1 MIESSLTRISFPVSQ
16 RLRMNTRTISKGSRI
31 SRVLMTALTV
41 VLIFLFFD
49 IMSLV
54 ADIQGTARV
63 VNYAGLVRGTTQRI
77 VKMEDAGLAQDKLIE
92 AVDSYI
98 DGLRYGSDDLDLVRL
113 DDDAYQAKMTE
124 LSEYFYDLRDEI
136 AQVRETGYQNTD
148 IIAKSEDFFQ
158 VCDQATK
165 LAEDYSQQKAT
176 ALDRLES
183 IVVAD
188 IVGLLVLFAI
198 EIVRALRTA
207 ALNRQL
213 QRKVYLDE
221 ATGLLNKNKCEEI
234 LSQPGPIGPESPLAV
249 FVFDLNNLRT
259 INNNLGHEKGDEYI
273 RSFALQLAKVQ
284 SPLCFTGRYGGDEF
298 LAVLRGA
305 DAAQAAALLDRI
317 RRNADEYSQA
327 HPDMPISYAAGYAL
341 SSEFESPTM
350 RELFR
355 QADKNMYIDKN
366 NARLAEAVARQRQNE
381 RILKRVSRLGFHF
394 SNCIYCDA
402 KLDQYRILRTSS
414 NMFLADSGNYSG
426 AVEHIACSLTCEE
439 QRPEVRRALQLET
452 LRERLTPQ
460 SKPIELILQSPAWRG
475 RVTVLH
481 LDDSEEGALHHF
493 VVALEPFSDGSAS
506 EKQQLSR
513 YYDQLRQSIL
523 ENGGGY
529 ADALLDSAQAAYSVD
544 LTNDRLEQ
552 VFFAPDGG
560 FADPD
565 MQLPCSYTAFCREH
579 VGSVTESTLESYRLA
594 DSSEKLLARFKGG
607 ANEVTI
613 EFCETRSDGKPQW
626 SQKVVLMSQDS
637 QYRIDTQDELP
648 VVRGIVL
655 IKNTS
660 AFHEREQAEKH
671 RLEQAL
677 QTADSES
684 KAKTEFMNR
693 MSHDFRTPINGI
705 LGMLDIIGASEQDP
719 AKTRQCLDKIQISAN
734 HLLDLV
740 NDVLDMS
747 KLGSGQAVLEQDEF
761 DLLELADDV
770 ESLVAAQILESGI
783 SHERFCKNVKHSQL
797 IGSDLRLR
805 QIMLNLF
812 SNAIKY
818 NKPGGRVDTYIT
830 ELSCNGYTAL
840 FEFKIADTGVGM
852 SEEFVSEHLFKPFT
866 QEQNSARTRYQ
877 GTGLGMSIVKTLID
891 AMGGT
896 ISVQSTPDVG
906 TEITFTLPFK
916 INGNVAAKPECA
928 QAAPQAEGSLS
939 GKRVLLVEDNDLNM
953 EIAEFYLDHAGAAVV
968 KAWNG
973 KEAVRMFTSSKPGTI
988 SLILMD
994 LMMPVMDGYEATRAI
1009 RALDHPDAS
1018 TVPIIAMTANAFDED
1033 RQKALSVGMDAHL
1046 AKPVDVE
1053 RLFGTLRKVIR

>member
-1 MIESSLTRISFPVSQ
+1 
-16 RLRMNTRTISKGSRI
+16 MNTRTTSKGSRI
-31 SRVLMTALTV
+31 SRVLMTALTIL
-41 VLIFLFFD
+41 LIFLFLD

-77 VKMEDAGLAQDKLIE
+77 VKMEDAGLAQDKMIE
-92 AVDSYI
+92 SVNSYI

-113 DDDAYQAKMTE
+113 DDEAYQAKMTE
-124 LSEYFYDLRDEI
+124 LADRFAGLRTEI
-136 AQVRETGYQNTD
+136 ELVRETGYQDTD
-148 IIAKSEDFFQ
+148 IIAKSEDFFELCNQ
-158 VCDQATK
+158 TTG
-165 LAEDYSQQKAT
+165 LAEEYSQEKAT

-183 IVVAD
+183 IVIAD
-188 IVGLLVLFAI
+188 IVGLLALFAI
-198 EIVRALRTA
+198 ELVRALHTA

-298 LAVLRGA
+298 LAVLRNA
-305 DAAQAAALLDRI
+305 DAEQATALLDQV

-366 NARLAEAVARQRQNE
+366 NAKIAEAAARQRQNE
-381 RILKRVSRLGFHF
+381 RILKRVSSLGFHF

-402 KLDQYRILRTSS
+402 ELDQYRILRASS
-414 NMFLADSGNYSG
+414 NTFLADSGNYSG
-426 AVEHIACSLTCEE
+426 AVERIACSLTCEE

-460 SKPIELILQSPAWRG
+460 SEPIELILQSPAWRG
-475 RVTVLH
+475 RITVLH
-481 LDDSEEGALHHF
+481 LDDSKEGALHHF

-529 ADALLDSAQAAYSVD
+529 VDALLDSAQAAYSVD

-552 VFFAPDGG
+552 VFFAADGG

-637 QYRIDTQDELP
+637 QYRSDIQDELP

-783 SHERFCKNVKHSQL
+783 SHERFSKNVKHSQL

-818 NKPGGRVDTYIT
+818 NKPGGKVDTYIT

-840 FEFKIADTGVGM
+840 FEFKIADTGIGM

-866 QEQNSARTRYQ
+866 QEQNGARTRYQ

-928 QAAPQAEGSLS
+928 QAAPQAESSLS

-1033 RQKALSVGMDAHL
+1033 RKKSKAAGMNAHL
-1046 AKPVDVE
+1046 AKPLDMQALLSAAG
-1053 RLFGTLRKVIR
+1053 RFCR

>member
-1 MIESSLTRISFPVSQ
+1 
-16 RLRMNTRTISKGSRI
+16 MNTRTISKGSRI
-31 SRVLMTALTV
+31 SRVLMTALTI
-41 VLIFLFFD
+41 VLIFLFLD

-113 DDDAYQAKMTE
+113 DDEAYQAKMTE
-124 LSEYFYDLRDEI
+124 LAEYFYDLRDEI

-158 VCDQATK
+158 ICDQATK

-183 IVVAD
+183 IVIAD
-188 IVGLLVLFAI
+188 IVGLLALFAI
-198 EIVRALRTA
+198 GLVRALRTA
-207 ALNRQL
+207 ALSRQL

-259 INNNLGHEKGDEYI
+259 INNNLGHEKGRRIHPLFRAAAGE
-273 RSFALQLAKVQ
+273 SAKP
-284 SPLCFTGRYGGDEF
+284 PLCFTGRYGGDEF

-552 VFFAPDGG
+552 VFFAPDRG
-560 FADPD
+560 ASPIRT
-565 MQLPCSYTAFCREH
+565 CSY
-579 VGSVTESTLESYRLA
+579 LA
-594 DSSEKLLARFKGG
+594 PIRPFAANMSDPSPRAR
-607 ANEVTI
+607 
-613 EFCETRSDGKPQW
+613 
-626 SQKVVLMSQDS
+626 
-637 QYRIDTQDELP
+637 
-648 VVRGIVL
+648 
-655 IKNTS
+655 
-660 AFHEREQAEKH
+660 
-671 RLEQAL
+671 
-677 QTADSES
+677 
-684 KAKTEFMNR
+684 
-693 MSHDFRTPINGI
+693 
-705 LGMLDIIGASEQDP
+705 
-719 AKTRQCLDKIQISAN
+719 
-734 HLLDLV
+734 
-740 NDVLDMS
+740 
-747 KLGSGQAVLEQDEF
+747 
-761 DLLELADDV
+761 
-770 ESLVAAQILESGI
+770 
-783 SHERFCKNVKHSQL
+783 
-797 IGSDLRLR
+797 
-805 QIMLNLF
+805 
-812 SNAIKY
+812 
-818 NKPGGRVDTYIT
+818 
-830 ELSCNGYTAL
+830 
-840 FEFKIADTGVGM
+840 
-852 SEEFVSEHLFKPFT
+852 
-866 QEQNSARTRYQ
+866 
-877 GTGLGMSIVKTLID
+877 
-891 AMGGT
+891 
-896 ISVQSTPDVG
+896 
-906 TEITFTLPFK
+906 
-916 INGNVAAKPECA
+916 
-928 QAAPQAEGSLS
+928 
-939 GKRVLLVEDNDLNM
+939 
-953 EIAEFYLDHAGAAVV
+953 
-968 KAWNG
+968 
-973 KEAVRMFTSSKPGTI
+973 
-988 SLILMD
+988 
-994 LMMPVMDGYEATRAI
+994 
-1009 RALDHPDAS
+1009 
-1018 TVPIIAMTANAFDED
+1018 
-1033 RQKALSVGMDAHL
+1033 
-1046 AKPVDVE
+1046 
-1053 RLFGTLRKVIR
+1053 

>member
-1 MIESSLTRISFPVSQ
+1 M
-16 RLRMNTRTISKGSRI
+16 
-31 SRVLMTALTV
+31 
-41 VLIFLFFD
+41 
-49 IMSLV
+49 
-54 ADIQGTARV
+54 
-63 VNYAGLVRGTTQRI
+63 
-77 VKMEDAGLAQDKLIE
+77 
-92 AVDSYI
+92 
-98 DGLRYGSDDLDLVRL
+98 
-113 DDDAYQAKMTE
+113 
-124 LSEYFYDLRDEI
+124 
-136 AQVRETGYQNTD
+136 
-148 IIAKSEDFFQ
+148 
-158 VCDQATK
+158 
-165 LAEDYSQQKAT
+165 
-176 ALDRLES
+176 
-183 IVVAD
+183 
-188 IVGLLVLFAI
+188 
-198 EIVRALRTA
+198 
-207 ALNRQL
+207 
-213 QRKVYLDE
+213 
-221 ATGLLNKNKCEEI
+221 
-234 LSQPGPIGPESPLAV
+234 
-249 FVFDLNNLRT
+249 
-259 INNNLGHEKGDEYI
+259 
-273 RSFALQLAKVQ
+273 
-284 SPLCFTGRYGGDEF
+284 
-298 LAVLRGA
+298 
-305 DAAQAAALLDRI
+305 
-317 RRNADEYSQA
+317 
-327 HPDMPISYAAGYAL
+327 
-341 SSEFESPTM
+341 
-350 RELFR
+350 
-355 QADKNMYIDKN
+355 
-366 NARLAEAVARQRQNE
+366 
-381 RILKRVSRLGFHF
+381 
-394 SNCIYCDA
+394 
-402 KLDQYRILRTSS
+402 
-414 NMFLADSGNYSG
+414 
-426 AVEHIACSLTCEE
+426 
-439 QRPEVRRALQLET
+439 
-452 LRERLTPQ
+452 
-460 SKPIELILQSPAWRG
+460 
-475 RVTVLH
+475 
-481 LDDSEEGALHHF
+481 
-493 VVALEPFSDGSAS
+493 
-506 EKQQLSR
+506 
-513 YYDQLRQSIL
+513 
-523 ENGGGY
+523 
-529 ADALLDSAQAAYSVD
+529 
-544 LTNDRLEQ
+544 
-552 VFFAPDGG
+552 
-560 FADPD
+560 
-565 MQLPCSYTAFCREH
+565 
-579 VGSVTESTLESYRLA
+579 
-594 DSSEKLLARFKGG
+594 
-607 ANEVTI
+607 TI

-637 QYRIDTQDELP
+637 QYRSDIQDELP

-818 NKPGGRVDTYIT
+818 NKPGGKVDTYIT
-830 ELSCNGYTAL
+830 ELSCDGCTAL
-840 FEFKIADTGVGM
+840 FEFKIADTGIGM

-866 QEQNSARTRYQ
+866 QEQNGARTRYQ

-916 INGNVAAKPECA
+916 INGNVATKPECA
-928 QAAPQAEGSLS
+928 QAAPQTEGSLS

-973 KEAVRMFTSSKPGTI
+973 KEAVRMFASSKPGTI

-1033 RQKALSVGMDAHL
+1033 RKKSKAAGMNAHL
-1046 AKPVDVE
+1046 AKPLDMQALLSAAG
-1053 RLFGTLRKVIR
+1053 RFCR

>member
-1 MIESSLTRISFPVSQ
+1 MD
-16 RLRMNTRTISKGSRI
+16 TRTTSKGSRI

-158 VCDQATK
+158 ICDQATK

-176 ALDRLES
+176 ALDRLEN

-188 IVGLLVLFAI
+188 IVGLLALFAI

-221 ATGLLNKNKCEEI
+221 ATGLPNKNKCEEV
-234 LSQPGPIGPESPLAV
+234 LSQPEPIGPESPLAV

-273 RSFALQLAKVQ
+273 RAFAQQLAKTQ

-298 LAVLRGA
+298 LAVLRNA
-305 DAAQAAALLDRI
+305 DAEQAAALLDQLK
-317 RRNADEYSQA
+317 RNADEYSQA
-327 HPDMPISYAAGYAL
+327 HPDMPVSYAAGYAL

-366 NARLAEAVARQRQNE
+366 NAKIAEAAARQRQNE
-381 RILKRVSRLGFHF
+381 RILKQVSSLGFHF

-402 KLDQYRILRTSS
+402 KLDQYRILRASS
-414 NMFLADSGNYSG
+414 SMFLADSGNYSG
-426 AVEHIACSLTCEE
+426 AVEQFASTLADSE
-439 QRPEVRRALQLET
+439 QRPAVRRALQLEA
-452 LRERLTPQ
+452 LRKRLTPQ
-460 SKPIELILQSPAWRG
+460 SGPLELILQSPAWRG

-481 LDDSEEGALHHF
+481 LDDNEEGALHHF

-523 ENGGGY
+523 ENSGGY
-529 ADALLDSAQAAYSVD
+529 VDALLESAQEAYSVN

-560 FADPD
+560 FAEPD
-565 MQLPCSYTAFCREH
+565 MQLPCSYTAFCRKH
-579 VGSVTESTLESYRLA
+579 SGSITEGTLESYRLA

-613 EFCETRSDGKPQW
+613 EFCETGSDDNLQW
-626 SQKVVLMSQDS
+626 LQKVVLMSQDS

-660 AFHEREQAEKH
+660 AFHEQEQAEKR

-705 LGMLDIIGASEQDP
+705 LGMLNIIGASDGDA

-740 NDVLDMS
+740 NDVLDMN
-747 KLGSGQAVLEQDEF
+747 KLSSGQAVLEQDEF

-770 ESLVAAQILESGI
+770 ESLVAAQMLESDI
-783 SHERFCKNVKHSQL
+783 SHERYRKDVQHTQL

-830 ELSCNGYTAL
+830 ELSCNSDTAL
-840 FEFKIADTGVGM
+840 FEFKIADTGIGM

-866 QEQNSARTRYQ
+866 QEQNGARTRYQ

-896 ISVQSTPDVG
+896 ISVQSTPDAG

-916 INGNVAAKPECA
+916 INDNVAAHPERA
-928 QAAPQAEGSLS
+928 QAALQAKGSLS

-973 KEAVRMFTSSKPGTI
+973 KEAVQTFASSKPGVI
-988 SLILMD
+988 SLVLMD

-1009 RALDHPDAS
+1009 RALDRPDAS
-1018 TVPIIAMTANAFDED
+1018 SVPIIAMTANAFDED
-1033 RQKALSVGMDAHL
+1033 RKRSKAAGMNAHL
-1046 AKPVDVE
+1046 AKPLDMQALLSAAGRFCE
-1053 RLFGTLRKVIR
+1053 

>member
-1 MIESSLTRISFPVSQ
+1 M
-16 RLRMNTRTISKGSRI
+16 
-31 SRVLMTALTV
+31 
-41 VLIFLFFD
+41 
-49 IMSLV
+49 
-54 ADIQGTARV
+54 
-63 VNYAGLVRGTTQRI
+63 
-77 VKMEDAGLAQDKLIE
+77 
-92 AVDSYI
+92 
-98 DGLRYGSDDLDLVRL
+98 
-113 DDDAYQAKMTE
+113 
-124 LSEYFYDLRDEI
+124 
-136 AQVRETGYQNTD
+136 
-148 IIAKSEDFFQ
+148 
-158 VCDQATK
+158 
-165 LAEDYSQQKAT
+165 
-176 ALDRLES
+176 
-183 IVVAD
+183 
-188 IVGLLVLFAI
+188 
-198 EIVRALRTA
+198 
-207 ALNRQL
+207 
-213 QRKVYLDE
+213 
-221 ATGLLNKNKCEEI
+221 
-234 LSQPGPIGPESPLAV
+234 
-249 FVFDLNNLRT
+249 
-259 INNNLGHEKGDEYI
+259 
-273 RSFALQLAKVQ
+273 
-284 SPLCFTGRYGGDEF
+284 
-298 LAVLRGA
+298 
-305 DAAQAAALLDRI
+305 
-317 RRNADEYSQA
+317 
-327 HPDMPISYAAGYAL
+327 
-341 SSEFESPTM
+341 
-350 RELFR
+350 
-355 QADKNMYIDKN
+355 
-366 NARLAEAVARQRQNE
+366 
-381 RILKRVSRLGFHF
+381 
-394 SNCIYCDA
+394 
-402 KLDQYRILRTSS
+402 
-414 NMFLADSGNYSG
+414 
-426 AVEHIACSLTCEE
+426 
-439 QRPEVRRALQLET
+439 RRALQLET

-523 ENGGGY
+523 ENSGGY
-529 ADALLDSAQAAYSVD
+529 VDALLDSAQAAYSVD

-607 ANEVTI
+607 VNEVTI

-684 KAKTEFMNR
+684 KRENR
-693 MSHDFRTPINGI
+693 VHEPHEPRLPHAHQRHIRHARHHRSKRR
-705 LGMLDIIGASEQDP
+705 QDP

-770 ESLVAAQILESGI
+770 ESLVPAQILESGI

-939 GKRVLLVEDNDLNM
+939 GKRVLLVEDNDPEHGDRRVLPGPRRRRRGQSM
-953 EIAEFYLDHAGAAVV
+953 ERQGSSPDVHKLEAGHDLADLDGLDDARHGRLRGHPRHTRTRPPRRVHRAHHRHDGQRLRRGSQEIEGRRDERA
-968 KAWNG
+968 
-973 KEAVRMFTSSKPGTI
+973 PG
-988 SLILMD
+988 
-994 LMMPVMDGYEATRAI
+994 E
-1009 RALDHPDAS
+1009 
-1018 TVPIIAMTANAFDED
+1018 TA
-1033 RQKALSVGMDAHL
+1033 
-1046 AKPVDVE
+1046 
-1053 RLFGTLRKVIR
+1053 

>member
-1 MIESSLTRISFPVSQ
+1 
-16 RLRMNTRTISKGSRI
+16 MNTRTTSKGSRI

-77 VKMEDAGLAQDKLIE
+77 VKMEDAGLAQDKMIE
-92 AVDSYI
+92 SVDSYI

-113 DDDAYQAKMTE
+113 DDDAYQEKMTE
-124 LSEYFYDLRDEI
+124 LADRFADLRTEI
-136 AQVRETGYQNTD
+136 ELVRETGYQNTD
-148 IIAKSEDFFQ
+148 IIAKSEDFFEL
-158 VCDQATK
+158 CDQTTG
-165 LAEDYSQQKAT
+165 LAEEYSQEKAT

-183 IVVAD
+183 IVIAD
-188 IVGLLVLFAI
+188 IVALLALFAI
-198 EIVRALRTA
+198 ELVRALHTA

-221 ATGLLNKNKCEEI
+221 ATGLPNKNKCEEI
-234 LSQPGPIGPESPLAV
+234 LSQAKPIGPESPLAV

-273 RSFALQLAKVQ
+273 RSFALQLAKAQ

-298 LAVLRGA
+298 LAVLRDA

-317 RRNADEYSQA
+317 RHNADEYSQA

-366 NARLAEAVARQRQNE
+366 NARLAEAAARQRQNE
-381 RILKRVSRLGFHF
+381 RILKRVSGLGFHF

-402 KLDQYRILRTSS
+402 MLDQYRILRSSS

-452 LRERLTPQ
+452 LRERLTSQ
-460 SKPIELILQSPAWRG
+460 SEPIELILQSPAWRG

-481 LDDSEEGALHHF
+481 LDDDEEGALHHF

-523 ENGGGY
+523 ENSGGY
-529 ADALLDSAQAAYSVD
+529 VDALLESAQAAYSVD

-552 VFFAPDGG
+552 VFFASDGG
-560 FADPD
+560 LAEPD
-565 MQLPCSYTAFCREH
+565 MQLPCSYTAFCRKH
-579 VGSVTESTLESYRLA
+579 SGSVTEGTLESYRLA
-594 DSSEKLLARFKGG
+594 NSSEKLLARFKGG

-613 EFCETRSDGKPQW
+613 EFCETRSHGKPQW

-655 IKNTS
+655 IKDTS

-705 LGMLDIIGASEQDP
+705 LGMLNIIEASEQDP

-740 NDVLDMS
+740 NDVLDMN
-747 KLGSGQAVLEQDEF
+747 KLSSGQAVLEQDEF

-783 SHERFCKNVKHSQL
+783 SHERFRKDVKHAQL

-830 ELSCNGYTAL
+830 ELSCNGHTAL
-840 FEFKIADTGVGM
+840 FEFKIADTGIGM
-852 SEEFVSEHLFKPFT
+852 SKEFVSEHLFKPFT
-866 QEQNSARTRYQ
+866 QEQNGARTRYQ

-891 AMGGT
+891 AMDGT

-916 INGNVAAKPECA
+916 INDNATARPERA

-973 KEAVRMFTSSKPGTI
+973 KEAVRMFASSKPGTI

-994 LMMPVMDGYEATRAI
+994 LMMPVMDGCEATRAI

-1033 RQKALSVGMDAHL
+1033 RKKSKAAGMDAHL
-1046 AKPVDVE
+1046 AKPLDMQALLSAAG
-1053 RLFGTLRKVIR
+1053 RFCR

>member
-1 MIESSLTRISFPVSQ
+1 MFRAPQ
-16 RLRMNTRTISKGSRI
+16 RFGMNKRTSSKGSRI
-31 SRVLMTALTV
+31 SRVLMTVLTV
-41 VLIFLFFD
+41 VLIFLFLD

-77 VKMEDAGLAQDKLIE
+77 VKMEDAGLAQDKMIE
-92 AVDSYI
+92 SVESYI

-113 DDDAYQAKMTE
+113 DDEAYQAKMTE
-124 LSEYFYDLRDEI
+124 LSDRFADLRGEI
-136 AQVRETGYQNTD
+136 ERVRETGYQDTD
-148 IIAKSEDFFQ
+148 IIAKSEDFFEL
-158 VCDQATK
+158 CDQTTG
-165 LAEDYSQQKAT
+165 LAEEYSQQKAT
-176 ALDRLES
+176 ALDHLEN
-183 IVVAD
+183 IVIAD
-188 IVGLLVLFAI
+188 IVCLLALFAVELI
-198 EIVRALRTA
+198 RALRTA

-213 QRKVYLDE
+213 QRRVYLDE
-221 ATGLLNKNKCEEI
+221 ATGLPNKNKCEEI
-234 LSQPGPIGPESPLAV
+234 LSQAGPISPESPLAV

-273 RSFALQLAKVQ
+273 RAFAQQLAKAQ
-284 SPLCFTGRYGGDEF
+284 GPLCFTGRYGGDEF
-298 LAVLRGA
+298 LAVLRDA
-305 DAAQAAALLDRI
+305 DFDKAAALLDQI
-317 RRNADEYSQA
+317 RRNADEHSQA

-366 NARLAEAVARQRQNE
+366 NARIAEAAARQRQNE
-381 RILKRVSRLGFHF
+381 RILKQVSSLGFHF

-402 KLDQYRILRTSS
+402 KLDQYRVLRASS
-414 NMFLADSGNYSG
+414 NLLLADSGNYSG
-426 AVEHIACSLTCEE
+426 AVERIASTLAGNE
-439 QRPEVRRALQLET
+439 QRAEVRRALQLET
-452 LRERLTPQ
+452 LRKRLAPQ
-460 SKPIELILQSPAWRG
+460 SEPIELVLQSPAWRG
-475 RVTVLH
+475 RITVLY
-481 LDDSEEGALHHF
+481 LDSTEKGALHHF
-493 VVALEPFSDGSAS
+493 VIALEPFSDGTAS

-513 YYDQLRQSIL
+513 YYDQLKQSIL
-523 ENGGGY
+523 ENSGGY
-529 ADALLDSAQAAYSVD
+529 VDALLDSAQAAYSVD

-552 VFFAPDGG
+552 VFLAPNWG
-560 FADPD
+560 FAEPD
-565 MQLPCSYTAFCREH
+565 MQPPCSYTAFCRKH
-579 VGSVTESTLESYRLA
+579 AGSITEATLESYRLA

-613 EFCETRSDGKPQW
+613 EFCETRSDGKLQW
-626 SQKVVLMSQDS
+626 LQKVVLMSRDS
-637 QYRIDTQDELP
+637 QYRSDTQDELP
-648 VVRGIVL
+648 IMRGIVL

-660 AFHEREQAEKH
+660 AFHEQEQAEKR

-677 QTADSES
+677 RTADSES

-705 LGMLDIIGASEQDP
+705 LGMLSIISASNQDP
-719 AKTRQCLDKIQISAN
+719 AKTRQCLDKIKLSAK

-740 NDVLDMS
+740 NDVLDMN
-747 KLGSGQAVLEQDEF
+747 KLSSGQAVLEQDEF

-770 ESLVAAQILESGI
+770 EALVSAQMLESGI
-783 SHERFCKNVKHSQL
+783 SHERYRENVQHAQL

-805 QIMLNLF
+805 QIMLNLL

-830 ELSCNGYTAL
+830 ELSRNGDTAL
-840 FEFKIADTGVGM
+840 FEFKIVDTGIGM
-852 SEEFVSEHLFKPFT
+852 SQEFVSEHLFKPFT
-866 QEQNSARTRYQ
+866 QEQNGARTRYR
-877 GTGLGMSIVKTLID
+877 GTGLGMSIVKTLVD

-906 TEITFTLPFK
+906 TEITFTLSFK
-916 INGNVAAKPECA
+916 VNDSAAPRPENA
-928 QAAPQAEGSLS
+928 APAPQAAISLS

-953 EIAEFYLDHAGAAVV
+953 EIAEFYLDTAGAAVI

-973 KEAVRMFTSSKPGTI
+973 KEAVKMFADSKPGTI

-1009 RALDHPDAS
+1009 RELDRPDAS

-1033 RQKALSVGMDAHL
+1033 RKKSKAAGMNAHL
-1046 AKPVDVE
+1046 AKPLDMQALLSAAGRFCE
-1053 RLFGTLRKVIR
+1053 

>member
-1 MIESSLTRISFPVSQ
+1 
-16 RLRMNTRTISKGSRI
+16 MNKRTTSKSSRI
-31 SRVLMTALTV
+31 ARALMTALTV
-41 VLIFLFFD
+41 VLIFLFLD

-77 VKMEDAGLAQDKLIE
+77 VKMEDAGITQDKMIE
-92 AVDSYI
+92 SVDSYI
-98 DGLRYGSDDLDLVRL
+98 NGLRYGSDGLNLVRL
-113 DDDAYQAKMTE
+113 DDEAYQAKMAE
-124 LSEYFYDLRDEI
+124 LADRFADLRTEI
-136 AQVRETGYQNTD
+136 ARVRETGYQNTD
-148 IIAKSEDFFQ
+148 IIAKSEAFFEL
-158 VCDQATK
+158 CDQTTG
-165 LAEDYSQQKAT
+165 LAEEYSQQKAT

-183 IVVAD
+183 IVIAD
-188 IVGLLVLFAI
+188 IVGLLTLFAI
-198 EIVRALRTA
+198 ELARALRTA

-221 ATGLLNKNKCEEI
+221 ATGLPNKNKCEEV
-234 LSQPGPIGPESPLAV
+234 LSQVEPIGPESPLAV

-259 INNNLGHEKGDEYI
+259 INNNLEHEKGDEYI
-273 RSFALQLAKVQ
+273 RSFAQQLAKEQ

-298 LAVLRGA
+298 LAVLRNA
-305 DAAQAAALLDRI
+305 DAEQAAALLDQLK
-317 RRNADEYSQA
+317 RNADEYSQA

-366 NARLAEAVARQRQNE
+366 NAKIAEAAARQRQNE
-381 RILKRVSRLGFHF
+381 RILKQVSGLGFHF

-402 KLDQYRILRTSS
+402 KLDQYRILRASS

-426 AVEHIACSLTCEE
+426 AVEQFACSLADDK
-439 QRPEVRRALQLET
+439 QRPALRRALQLET
-452 LRERLTPQ
+452 LRKRLGPQ
-460 SKPIELILQSPAWRG
+460 NEPIELVLQGPSWRG
-475 RVTVLH
+475 RITVLY
-481 LDDSEEGALHHF
+481 LDGIEEGALHHF

-523 ENGGGY
+523 ENSGGY
-529 ADALLDSAQAAYSVD
+529 VDALLDSAQAAYSVD

-552 VFFAPDGG
+552 VFFTPDGG
-560 FADPD
+560 FAEPD
-565 MQLPCSYTAFCREH
+565 MQLPCSYTAFCRKYA
-579 VGSVTESTLESYRLA
+579 GSITEATLESYRLA
-594 DSSEKLLARFKGG
+594 DCSEKLLARFKGG
-607 ANEVTI
+607 ANEVTV
-613 EFCETRSDGKPQW
+613 EFSKAKPGSKLQW
-626 SQKVVLMSQDS
+626 LQKVVLMSQDS
-637 QYRIDTQDELP
+637 QYRADTQDEMP
-648 VVRGIVL
+648 IVRGIVL
-655 IKNTS
+655 LKDTS

-671 RLEQAL
+671 RLERAL
-677 QTADSES
+677 QAADSES

-705 LGMLDIIGASEQDP
+705 LGMLSIIDANSQDP
-719 AKTRQCLDKIQISAN
+719 TKTRQCLDKIQLSAN

-740 NDVLDMS
+740 NDVLDMN
-747 KLGSGQAVLEQDEF
+747 KLNSGQAVLEQDEF
-761 DLLELADDV
+761 DLMELANDV
-770 ESLVAAQILESGI
+770 ESLVTAQMIESSI
-783 SHERFCKNVKHSQL
+783 SHERYRKDVQHTRL

-830 ELSCNGYTAL
+830 ELSCNGDTAL
-840 FEFKIADTGVGM
+840 FEFKIVDTGIGM
-852 SEEFVSEHLFKPFT
+852 SKEFVSEHLFTPFT
-866 QEQNSARTRYQ
+866 QEQNGARTRYQ

-896 ISVQSTPDVG
+896 ISVQSTPNVG

-916 INGNVAAKPECA
+916 INFSAPARSGNEAH
-928 QAAPQAEGSLS
+928 APQTPVSLS

-953 EIAEFYLDHAGAAVV
+953 EIAEFYLNHAGAAVV

-973 KEAVRMFTSSKPGTI
+973 KEAVQMFARSKPGAI

-1018 TVPIIAMTANAFDED
+1018 TMPIIAMTANAFDED
-1033 RQKALSVGMDAHL
+1033 RKKSKAAGMNAHL
-1046 AKPVDVE
+1046 AKPLDMQALLTAAG
-1053 RLFGTLRKVIR
+1053 RFCR

>member
-1 MIESSLTRISFPVSQ
+1 MD
-16 RLRMNTRTISKGSRI
+16 TRTTSKGSRI

-158 VCDQATK
+158 ICDQATK

-176 ALDRLES
+176 ALDRLEN

-188 IVGLLVLFAI
+188 IVGLLALFAI

-221 ATGLLNKNKCEEI
+221 ATGLPNKNRCEEV
-234 LSQPGPIGPESPLAV
+234 LSQPEPIGPESPLAV

-273 RSFALQLAKVQ
+273 RAFAQQLAKTQ

-298 LAVLRGA
+298 LAVLRNA
-305 DAAQAAALLDRI
+305 DAEQAAALLDQLK
-317 RRNADEYSQA
+317 RNADEYSQA
-327 HPDMPISYAAGYAL
+327 HPDMPVSYAAGYAL

-366 NARLAEAVARQRQNE
+366 NAKIAEAAARQRQNE
-381 RILKRVSRLGFHF
+381 RILKQVSSLGFHF

-402 KLDQYRILRTSS
+402 KLDQYRILRASS
-414 NMFLADSGNYSG
+414 SMFLADSGNYSG
-426 AVEHIACSLTCEE
+426 AVEQFASTLADSE
-439 QRPEVRRALQLET
+439 QRPAVRRALQLEA
-452 LRERLTPQ
+452 LRKRLTPQ
-460 SKPIELILQSPAWRG
+460 SGPLELILQSPAWRG

-481 LDDSEEGALHHF
+481 LDDNEEGALHHF

-523 ENGGGY
+523 ENSGGY
-529 ADALLDSAQAAYSVD
+529 VDALLESAQEAYSVD

-560 FADPD
+560 FAEPD
-565 MQLPCSYTAFCREH
+565 MQLPCSYTAFCRRH
-579 VGSVTESTLESYRLA
+579 SGSITEGTLESYRLA

-613 EFCETRSDGKPQW
+613 EFCETGSDDNLQW
-626 SQKVVLMSQDS
+626 LQKVVLMSQDS

-660 AFHEREQAEKH
+660 AFHEQEQAEKR

-705 LGMLDIIGASEQDP
+705 LGMLNIIGASEQDP

-740 NDVLDMS
+740 NDVLDMN
-747 KLGSGQAVLEQDEF
+747 KLSSGQAVLEQDEF

-770 ESLVAAQILESGI
+770 ESLVAAQMLESDI
-783 SHERFCKNVKHSQL
+783 SHERYRKDVQHTQL

-818 NKPGGRVDTYIT
+818 NKPGGRVGTYIT
-830 ELSCNGYTAL
+830 ELSCNSDTAL
-840 FEFKIADTGVGM
+840 FEFKIADTGIGM

-866 QEQNSARTRYQ
+866 QEQNGARTRYQ

-916 INGNVAAKPECA
+916 INDNATARPERA
-928 QAAPQAEGSLS
+928 QAAPQAKGSLS

-973 KEAVRMFTSSKPGTI
+973 KEAVQTFASSKPGVI
-988 SLILMD
+988 SLVLMD

-1009 RALDHPDAS
+1009 RALDRPDAS
-1018 TVPIIAMTANAFDED
+1018 SVPIIAMTANAFDED
-1033 RQKALSVGMDAHL
+1033 RKKSKAAGMNAHL
-1046 AKPVDVE
+1046 AKPLDMQALLSAAGRFCE
-1053 RLFGTLRKVIR
+1053 

>member
-1 MIESSLTRISFPVSQ
+1 
-16 RLRMNTRTISKGSRI
+16 MNKRTTSKGSRI
-31 SRVLMTALTV
+31 SRVLMTALTI
-41 VLIFLFFD
+41 VLIFLFLD

-54 ADIQGTARV
+54 TDIQGTARV

-77 VKMEDAGLAQDKLIE
+77 VKMEDAGLAQDKMIE
-92 AVDSYI
+92 SVDSYI

-113 DDDAYQAKMTE
+113 DDEAYQEKMTE
-124 LSEYFYDLRDEI
+124 LADRFADLRTEI
-136 AQVRETGYQNTD
+136 ELVRETGYQNTD
-148 IIAKSEDFFQ
+148 IIAKSEDFFEL
-158 VCDQATK
+158 CDQTTG
-165 LAEDYSQQKAT
+165 LAEEYSQEKAT

-183 IVVAD
+183 IVIAD
-188 IVGLLVLFAI
+188 IVALLALFAI
-198 EIVRALRTA
+198 ELVRALHTA

-221 ATGLLNKNKCEEI
+221 ATGLPNKNKCEEI
-234 LSQPGPIGPESPLAV
+234 LSQAKPIGPESPLAV

-273 RSFALQLAKVQ
+273 RSFALQLAKAQ

-298 LAVLRGA
+298 LAVLRDA

-317 RRNADEYSQA
+317 RHNADEYSQA
-327 HPDMPISYAAGYAL
+327 HPDMPISYAAGYTL

-366 NARLAEAVARQRQNE
+366 NARLAEAAARQRQNE
-381 RILKRVSRLGFHF
+381 RILKRVSGLGFHF

-402 KLDQYRILRTSS
+402 MLDQYRILRSSS

-452 LRERLTPQ
+452 LRERLTSQ
-460 SKPIELILQSPAWRG
+460 SEPIELILQSPAWRG

-481 LDDSEEGALHHF
+481 LDDDEEGALHHF

-523 ENGGGY
+523 ENSGGY
-529 ADALLDSAQAAYSVD
+529 VDALLESAQAAYSVD

-552 VFFAPDGG
+552 VFFASDGG
-560 FADPD
+560 LAEPD
-565 MQLPCSYTAFCREH
+565 MQLPCSYTAFCRKH
-579 VGSVTESTLESYRLA
+579 SGSVTEGTLESYRLA
-594 DSSEKLLARFKGG
+594 NSSEKLLARFKGG
-607 ANEVTI
+607 ANEVTT
-613 EFCETRSDGKPQW
+613 EFCETRSHGKPQW

-655 IKNTS
+655 IKDTS

-705 LGMLDIIGASEQDP
+705 LGMLNIIEASEQDP

-740 NDVLDMS
+740 NDVLDMN
-747 KLGSGQAVLEQDEF
+747 KLSSGQAVLEQDEF

-783 SHERFCKNVKHSQL
+783 SHERFRKDVKHAQL
-797 IGSDLRLR
+797 IGSGLRLR

-830 ELSCNGYTAL
+830 ELSCNGHTAL
-840 FEFKIADTGVGM
+840 FEFKIADTGIGM
-852 SEEFVSEHLFKPFT
+852 SKEFVSEHLFKPFT
-866 QEQNSARTRYQ
+866 QEQNGARTRYQ

-891 AMGGT
+891 AMDGT

-916 INGNVAAKPECA
+916 INDNATARPERA
-928 QAAPQAEGSLS
+928 QAGPQAEGSLS

-973 KEAVRMFTSSKPGTI
+973 KEAVRMFASSKPGAI

-1033 RQKALSVGMDAHL
+1033 RKKSKAAGMDAHL
-1046 AKPVDVE
+1046 AKPIDMQALLSAAG
-1053 RLFGTLRKVIR
+1053 RFCR

>member
-1 MIESSLTRISFPVSQ
+1 MD
-16 RLRMNTRTISKGSRI
+16 TRTTSKGSRI

-124 LSEYFYDLRDEI
+124 LSEFFYDLRDEI

-158 VCDQATK
+158 ICDQATK

-176 ALDRLES
+176 ALDRLEN

-188 IVGLLVLFAI
+188 IVGLLALFAI

-221 ATGLLNKNKCEEI
+221 ATGLPNKNKCEEV
-234 LSQPGPIGPESPLAV
+234 LSQPEPIGPESPLAV

-273 RSFALQLAKVQ
+273 RAFAQQLAKTQ

-298 LAVLRGA
+298 LAVLRNA
-305 DAAQAAALLDRI
+305 DAEQAAALLDQLK
-317 RRNADEYSQA
+317 RNADEYSQA
-327 HPDMPISYAAGYAL
+327 HPDMPVSYAAGYAL

-366 NARLAEAVARQRQNE
+366 NAKIAEAAARQRQNE
-381 RILKRVSRLGFHF
+381 RILKQVSSLGFHF

-402 KLDQYRILRTSS
+402 KLDQYRILRASS
-414 NMFLADSGNYSG
+414 SMFLADSGNYSG
-426 AVEHIACSLTCEE
+426 AVEQFASTLADSE
-439 QRPEVRRALQLET
+439 QRPAVRRALQLEA
-452 LRERLTPQ
+452 LRKRLTPQ
-460 SKPIELILQSPAWRG
+460 SGPLELILQSPAWRG

-481 LDDSEEGALHHF
+481 LDDNEEGALHHF

-523 ENGGGY
+523 ENSGGY
-529 ADALLDSAQAAYSVD
+529 VDALLESAQEAYSVD

-560 FADPD
+560 FAEPD
-565 MQLPCSYTAFCREH
+565 MQLPCSYTAFCRKH
-579 VGSVTESTLESYRLA
+579 SGSITEGTLESYQLA

-613 EFCETRSDGKPQW
+613 EFCETGSDDNLQW
-626 SQKVVLMSQDS
+626 LQKVVLMSQDS

-660 AFHEREQAEKH
+660 AFHEQEQAEKR

-705 LGMLDIIGASEQDP
+705 LGMLNIIGASEQDP
-719 AKTRQCLDKIQISAN
+719 VKTRQCLDKIQISAN
-734 HLLDLV
+734 HLLNLV
-740 NDVLDMS
+740 NDVLDMN
-747 KLGSGQAVLEQDEF
+747 KLSSGQAVLEQDEF

-770 ESLVAAQILESGI
+770 ESLVAAQMLESDI
-783 SHERFCKNVKHSQL
+783 SHERYRKDVQHTQL

-830 ELSCNGYTAL
+830 ELSCNGDTAL
-840 FEFKIADTGVGM
+840 FEFKIADTGIGM

-866 QEQNSARTRYQ
+866 QEQNGARTRYQ

-916 INGNVAAKPECA
+916 INDNATERPERA
-928 QAAPQAEGSLS
+928 QAAPQAKGSLS

-973 KEAVRMFTSSKPGTI
+973 KEAVQTFANSKPGTI

-994 LMMPVMDGYEATRAI
+994 LMMPVMDGYEATRVI
-1009 RALDHPDAS
+1009 RALDRPDAS
-1018 TVPIIAMTANAFDED
+1018 SVPIIAMTANAFDED
-1033 RQKALSVGMDAHL
+1033 RKRSKAAGMNAHL
-1046 AKPVDVE
+1046 AKPLDMQALLSAAGRFCE
-1053 RLFGTLRKVIR
+1053 

>member
-1 MIESSLTRISFPVSQ
+1 MD
-16 RLRMNTRTISKGSRI
+16 TRTTSKGSRI

-124 LSEYFYDLRDEI
+124 LSEFFYDLRDEI

-158 VCDQATK
+158 ICDQATK

-176 ALDRLES
+176 ALDRLEN

-188 IVGLLVLFAI
+188 IVGLLALFAI

-221 ATGLLNKNKCEEI
+221 ATGLPNKNKCEEV
-234 LSQPGPIGPESPLAV
+234 LSQPEPIGPESPLAV

-273 RSFALQLAKVQ
+273 RAFAQQLAKTQ

-298 LAVLRGA
+298 LAVLRNA
-305 DAAQAAALLDRI
+305 DAEQAAALLDQLK
-317 RRNADEYSQA
+317 RNADEYSQA
-327 HPDMPISYAAGYAL
+327 HPDMPVSYAAGYAL

-366 NARLAEAVARQRQNE
+366 NAKIAEAAARQRQNE
-381 RILKRVSRLGFHF
+381 RILKQVSSLGFHF

-402 KLDQYRILRTSS
+402 KLDQYRILRASS
-414 NMFLADSGNYSG
+414 SMFLADSGNYSG
-426 AVEHIACSLTCEE
+426 AVEQFASTLADSE
-439 QRPEVRRALQLET
+439 QRPAVRRALQLEA
-452 LRERLTPQ
+452 LRKRLTPQ
-460 SKPIELILQSPAWRG
+460 SGPLELILQSPAWRG

-481 LDDSEEGALHHF
+481 LDDNEEGALHHF

-523 ENGGGY
+523 ENSGGY
-529 ADALLDSAQAAYSVD
+529 VDALLESAQEAYSVD

-560 FADPD
+560 FAEPD
-565 MQLPCSYTAFCREH
+565 MQLPCSYTAFCRKH
-579 VGSVTESTLESYRLA
+579 SGSITEGTLESYQLA

-613 EFCETRSDGKPQW
+613 EFCETGSDDNLQW
-626 SQKVVLMSQDS
+626 LQKVVLMSQDS

-660 AFHEREQAEKH
+660 AFHEQEQAEKR

-705 LGMLDIIGASEQDP
+705 LGMLNIIGASEQDP
-719 AKTRQCLDKIQISAN
+719 VKTRQCLDKIQISAN
-734 HLLDLV
+734 HLLNLV
-740 NDVLDMS
+740 NDVLDMN
-747 KLGSGQAVLEQDEF
+747 KLSSGQAVLEQDEF

-770 ESLVAAQILESGI
+770 ESLVAAQMLESDI
-783 SHERFCKNVKHSQL
+783 SHERYRKDVQHTQL

-830 ELSCNGYTAL
+830 ELSCNGDTAL
-840 FEFKIADTGVGM
+840 FEFKIADTGIGM

-866 QEQNSARTRYQ
+866 QEQNGARTRYQ

-916 INGNVAAKPECA
+916 INDNATARPERA
-928 QAAPQAEGSLS
+928 QAAPQAKGSLS

-973 KEAVRMFTSSKPGTI
+973 KEAVQTFANSKPGTI

-994 LMMPVMDGYEATRAI
+994 LMMPVMDGYEATRVI
-1009 RALDHPDAS
+1009 RALDRPDAS
-1018 TVPIIAMTANAFDED
+1018 SVPIIAMTANAFDED
-1033 RQKALSVGMDAHL
+1033 RKRSKAAGMNAHL
-1046 AKPVDVE
+1046 AKPLDMQALLSAAGRFCE
-1053 RLFGTLRKVIR
+1053 

>member
-1 MIESSLTRISFPVSQ
+1 MIESPLTRISFPVSQ
-16 RLRMNTRTISKGSRI
+16 RLRMNTRTTSKGSRI
-31 SRVLMTALTV
+31 SRVLMTALTIL
-41 VLIFLFFD
+41 LIFLFLD

-77 VKMEDAGLAQDKLIE
+77 VKMEDAGLAQDKMIE
-92 AVDSYI
+92 SVDSYI

-113 DDDAYQAKMTE
+113 DDEAYQAKMTE
-124 LSEYFYDLRDEI
+124 LADRFAGLRTEI
-136 AQVRETGYQNTD
+136 ELVRETGYQDTD
-148 IIAKSEDFFQ
+148 IIAKSEDFFELCNQ
-158 VCDQATK
+158 TTG
-165 LAEDYSQQKAT
+165 LAEEYSQEKAT
-176 ALDRLES
+176 ALDRLEN
-183 IVVAD
+183 IVIAD
-188 IVGLLVLFAI
+188 IVGLLALFAI
-198 EIVRALRTA
+198 ELVRALRTA

-305 DAAQAAALLDRI
+305 DAAQAAALLDRLK
-317 RRNADEYSQA
+317 RNVDEHSQA

-366 NARLAEAVARQRQNE
+366 NAKIAEAAARQRQNE
-381 RILKRVSRLGFHF
+381 RILKRVSSLGFHF

-402 KLDQYRILRTSS
+402 ELDQYRILRASS
-414 NMFLADSGNYSG
+414 NTFLAESGNYSG
-426 AVEHIACSLTCEE
+426 AVEQFASTLADVE
-439 QRPEVRRALQLET
+439 QRPAVRRALQLET
-452 LRERLTPQ
+452 LCERLTPQ
-460 SKPIELILQSPAWRG
+460 SDPLELVLQGPKWRG
-475 RVTVLH
+475 RITMLY
-481 LDDSEEGALHHF
+481 LDGTEEGALHHF
-493 VVALEPFSDGSAS
+493 VVALEPFSNGTAS

-523 ENGGGY
+523 ENSSGY
-529 ADALLDSAQAAYSVD
+529 VDALLDSAQAAYSVD

-552 VFFAPDGG
+552 VFFELDWTLAE
-560 FADPD
+560 PD
-565 MQLPCSYTAFCREH
+565 MQLPCSYTAFCRKYAE
-579 VGSVTESTLESYRLA
+579 SVTEPTLESYRLA

-607 ANEVTI
+607 TNEVTI
-613 EFCETRSDGKPQW
+613 EFCETGADGERQW
-626 SQKVVLMSQDS
+626 LQKVVLMSQDS

-648 VVRGIVL
+648 IVRGIVL

-818 NKPGGRVDTYIT
+818 NKPGGKVDTYIT

-840 FEFKIADTGVGM
+840 FEFKIADTGIGM

-866 QEQNSARTRYQ
+866 QEQNGARTRYQ

-928 QAAPQAEGSLS
+928 QAAPQAESSLS

-973 KEAVRMFTSSKPGTI
+973 KEAVRIFASSKPGTI

-1033 RQKALSVGMDAHL
+1033 RKKSKAAGMNAHL
-1046 AKPVDVE
+1046 AKPLDMQALLSAAG
-1053 RLFGTLRKVIR
+1053 RFCR

>member
-1 MIESSLTRISFPVSQ
+1 MD
-16 RLRMNTRTISKGSRI
+16 TRTTSKGSRI

-158 VCDQATK
+158 ICDQATK

-176 ALDRLES
+176 ALDRLEN

-188 IVGLLVLFAI
+188 IVGLLALFAI

-221 ATGLLNKNKCEEI
+221 ATGLPNKNKCEEV
-234 LSQPGPIGPESPLAV
+234 LSQPEPIGPESPLAV

-273 RSFALQLAKVQ
+273 RAFAQQLAKTQ

-298 LAVLRGA
+298 LAVLRNA
-305 DAAQAAALLDRI
+305 DAEQAAALLDQLK
-317 RRNADEYSQA
+317 RNADEYSQA
-327 HPDMPISYAAGYAL
+327 HPDMPVSYAAGYAL

-366 NARLAEAVARQRQNE
+366 NAKIAEAAARQRQNE
-381 RILKRVSRLGFHF
+381 RILKQVSSLGFHF

-402 KLDQYRILRTSS
+402 KLDQYRILRASS
-414 NMFLADSGNYSG
+414 SMFLADSGNYSG
-426 AVEHIACSLTCEE
+426 AVEQFVSTLADSE
-439 QRPEVRRALQLET
+439 QRPAVRRALQLEA
-452 LRERLTPQ
+452 LRKRLTPQ
-460 SKPIELILQSPAWRG
+460 SGPLELILQSPAWRG

-481 LDDSEEGALHHF
+481 LDDNEEGALHHF

-506 EKQQLSR
+506 EKPQLSR

-523 ENGGGY
+523 ENSGGY
-529 ADALLDSAQAAYSVD
+529 VDALLESAQEAYSVD

-560 FADPD
+560 FAEPD
-565 MQLPCSYTAFCREH
+565 MQLPCSYTAFCRRH
-579 VGSVTESTLESYRLA
+579 SGSITEGTLESYRLA

-613 EFCETRSDGKPQW
+613 EFCETGSDDNLQW
-626 SQKVVLMSQDS
+626 LQKVVLMSQDS

-660 AFHEREQAEKH
+660 AFHEQEQAEKR

-705 LGMLDIIGASEQDP
+705 LGMLNIIGASEQDP

-740 NDVLDMS
+740 NDVLDMN
-747 KLGSGQAVLEQDEF
+747 KLSSGQAVLEQDEF

-770 ESLVAAQILESGI
+770 ESLVAAQMLESDI
-783 SHERFCKNVKHSQL
+783 SHERYRKDVQHTQL

-830 ELSCNGYTAL
+830 ELSCNSDTAL
-840 FEFKIADTGVGM
+840 FEFKIADTGIGM

-866 QEQNSARTRYQ
+866 QEQNGARTRYQ

-891 AMGGT
+891 AMDGT

-916 INGNVAAKPECA
+916 INDNATARPERA
-928 QAAPQAEGSLS
+928 QAALQAKGSLS

-973 KEAVRMFTSSKPGTI
+973 KEAVQTFANSKPGTI

-1009 RALDHPDAS
+1009 RALDRPDAS
-1018 TVPIIAMTANAFDED
+1018 SVPIIAMTANAFDED
-1033 RQKALSVGMDAHL
+1033 RKRSKAAGMNAHL
-1046 AKPVDVE
+1046 AKPLDMQALLSAAGRFCE
-1053 RLFGTLRKVIR
+1053 

>member
-1 MIESSLTRISFPVSQ
+1 MD
-16 RLRMNTRTISKGSRI
+16 TRTTSKGSRI

-92 AVDSYI
+92 AVNSYI

-124 LSEYFYDLRDEI
+124 LSEFFYDLRDEI

-158 VCDQATK
+158 ICDQATK

-176 ALDRLES
+176 ALDRLEN

-188 IVGLLVLFAI
+188 IVGLLALFAI

-221 ATGLLNKNKCEEI
+221 ATGLPNKNKCEEV
-234 LSQPGPIGPESPLAV
+234 LSQPEPIGPESPLAV

-273 RSFALQLAKVQ
+273 RAFAQQLAKTQ

-298 LAVLRGA
+298 LAVLRNA
-305 DAAQAAALLDRI
+305 DAEQAAALLDQLK
-317 RRNADEYSQA
+317 RNADEYSQA
-327 HPDMPISYAAGYAL
+327 HPDMPVSYAAGYAL

-366 NARLAEAVARQRQNE
+366 NAKIAEAAARQRQNE
-381 RILKRVSRLGFHF
+381 RILKQVSSLGFHF

-402 KLDQYRILRTSS
+402 KLDQYRILRASS
-414 NMFLADSGNYSG
+414 SMFLADSGNYSG
-426 AVEHIACSLTCEE
+426 AVEQFASTLADSE
-439 QRPEVRRALQLET
+439 QRPAVRRALQLEA
-452 LRERLTPQ
+452 LRKRLTPQ
-460 SKPIELILQSPAWRG
+460 SGPLELILQSPAWRG

-481 LDDSEEGALHHF
+481 LDDNEEGALHHF

-523 ENGGGY
+523 ENSGGY
-529 ADALLDSAQAAYSVD
+529 VDALLESAQEAYSVD

-560 FADPD
+560 FAEPD
-565 MQLPCSYTAFCREH
+565 MQLPCSYTAFCRKH
-579 VGSVTESTLESYRLA
+579 SGSITEGTLESYQLA

-613 EFCETRSDGKPQW
+613 EFCETGSDDNLQW
-626 SQKVVLMSQDS
+626 LQKVVLMSQDS

-660 AFHEREQAEKH
+660 AFHEQEQAEKR

-705 LGMLDIIGASEQDP
+705 LGMLNIIGASEQDP
-719 AKTRQCLDKIQISAN
+719 VKTRQCLDKIQILAN
-734 HLLDLV
+734 HLLNLV
-740 NDVLDMS
+740 NDVLDMN
-747 KLGSGQAVLEQDEF
+747 KLSSGQAVLEQDEF

-770 ESLVAAQILESGI
+770 ESLVAAQMLESDI
-783 SHERFCKNVKHSQL
+783 SHERYRKDVQHTQL

-830 ELSCNGYTAL
+830 ELSCNGDTAL
-840 FEFKIADTGVGM
+840 FEFKIADTGIGM

-866 QEQNSARTRYQ
+866 QEQNGARTRYQ

-916 INGNVAAKPECA
+916 INDNATARPERA
-928 QAAPQAEGSLS
+928 QAAPQAKGSLS

-973 KEAVRMFTSSKPGTI
+973 KEAVQTFANSKPGTI

-994 LMMPVMDGYEATRAI
+994 LMMPVMDGYEATRVI
-1009 RALDHPDAS
+1009 RALDRPDAS
-1018 TVPIIAMTANAFDED
+1018 SVPIIAMTANAFDED
-1033 RQKALSVGMDAHL
+1033 RKKSKAAGMNAHL
-1046 AKPVDVE
+1046 AKPLDMQALLSAAGRFCE
-1053 RLFGTLRKVIR
+1053 

>member
-1 MIESSLTRISFPVSQ
+1 MD
-16 RLRMNTRTISKGSRI
+16 TRTTSKGSRI

-98 DGLRYGSDDLDLVRL
+98 NGLRHGSDDLDLVRL

-158 VCDQATK
+158 ICDQATK

-176 ALDRLES
+176 ALDRLEN

-188 IVGLLVLFAI
+188 IVGLLALFAI

-221 ATGLLNKNKCEEI
+221 ATGLPNKNRCEEV
-234 LSQPGPIGPESPLAV
+234 LSQPEPIGPESPLAV

-273 RSFALQLAKVQ
+273 RAFAQQLAKTQ

-298 LAVLRGA
+298 LAVLRNA
-305 DAAQAAALLDRI
+305 DAEQAAALLDQLK
-317 RRNADEYSQA
+317 RNADEYSQA
-327 HPDMPISYAAGYAL
+327 HPDMPVSYAAGYAL

-366 NARLAEAVARQRQNE
+366 NAKIAEAAARQRQNE
-381 RILKRVSRLGFHF
+381 RILKQVSSLGFHF

-402 KLDQYRILRTSS
+402 KLDQYRILRASS
-414 NMFLADSGNYSG
+414 SMFLADSGNYSG
-426 AVEHIACSLTCEE
+426 AVEQFASTLADSE
-439 QRPEVRRALQLET
+439 QRPAVRRALQLEA
-452 LRERLTPQ
+452 LRKRLTPQ
-460 SKPIELILQSPAWRG
+460 SGPLELILQSPAWRG

-481 LDDSEEGALHHF
+481 LDDNEEGALHHF

-523 ENGGGY
+523 ENSGGY
-529 ADALLDSAQAAYSVD
+529 VDALLESAQEAYSVD

-560 FADPD
+560 FAEPD
-565 MQLPCSYTAFCREH
+565 MQLPCSYTAFCRKH
-579 VGSVTESTLESYRLA
+579 SGSITEGTLESYRLA

-613 EFCETRSDGKPQW
+613 EFCETGSDDNLQW
-626 SQKVVLMSQDS
+626 LQKVVLMSQDS

-660 AFHEREQAEKH
+660 AFHEQEQAEKR

-705 LGMLDIIGASEQDP
+705 LGMLNIIGASEQDP

-740 NDVLDMS
+740 NDVLDMN
-747 KLGSGQAVLEQDEF
+747 KLSSGQAVLEQDEF

-770 ESLVAAQILESGI
+770 ESLVAAQMLESDI
-783 SHERFCKNVKHSQL
+783 SHERYRKDVQHTQL

-830 ELSCNGYTAL
+830 ELSCNSDTAL
-840 FEFKIADTGVGM
+840 FEFKIADTGIGM

-866 QEQNSARTRYQ
+866 QEQNGARTRYQ

-896 ISVQSTPDVG
+896 ISVQSTPDAG

-916 INGNVAAKPECA
+916 INDNVAAHPERA
-928 QAAPQAEGSLS
+928 QAALQAKGSLS

-973 KEAVRMFTSSKPGTI
+973 KEAVQTFASSKPGVI
-988 SLILMD
+988 SLVLMD

-1009 RALDHPDAS
+1009 RALDRPDAS
-1018 TVPIIAMTANAFDED
+1018 SVPIIAMTANAFDED
-1033 RQKALSVGMDAHL
+1033 RKKSKAAGMNAHL
-1046 AKPVDVE
+1046 AKPLDMQALLSAAGRFCE
-1053 RLFGTLRKVIR
+1053 

>member
-1 MIESSLTRISFPVSQ
+1 MD
-16 RLRMNTRTISKGSRI
+16 TRTTSKGSRI

-158 VCDQATK
+158 ICDQATK

-176 ALDRLES
+176 ALDRLEN

-188 IVGLLVLFAI
+188 IVGLLALFAI

-221 ATGLLNKNKCEEI
+221 ATGLPNKNKCEEV
-234 LSQPGPIGPESPLAV
+234 LSQPEPIGPESPLAV

-273 RSFALQLAKVQ
+273 RAFAQQLAKTQ

-298 LAVLRGA
+298 LAVLRNA
-305 DAAQAAALLDRI
+305 DAEQAAALLDQLK
-317 RRNADEYSQA
+317 RNADEYSQA
-327 HPDMPISYAAGYAL
+327 HPDMPVSYAAGYAL

-366 NARLAEAVARQRQNE
+366 NAKIAEAAARQRQNE
-381 RILKRVSRLGFHF
+381 RILKQVSSLGFHF

-402 KLDQYRILRTSS
+402 KLDQYRILRASS
-414 NMFLADSGNYSG
+414 SMFLADSGNYSG
-426 AVEHIACSLTCEE
+426 AVEQFASTLADSE
-439 QRPEVRRALQLET
+439 QRPAVRRALQLEA
-452 LRERLTPQ
+452 LRKRLTPQ
-460 SKPIELILQSPAWRG
+460 SGPLELILQSPAWRG

-481 LDDSEEGALHHF
+481 LDDNEEGALHHF

-523 ENGGGY
+523 ENSGGY
-529 ADALLDSAQAAYSVD
+529 VDALLESAQEAYSVD

-560 FADPD
+560 FAEPD
-565 MQLPCSYTAFCREH
+565 MQLPCSYTAFCRKH
-579 VGSVTESTLESYRLA
+579 SGSITEGTLESYRLA

-613 EFCETRSDGKPQW
+613 EFCETGSDDNLQW
-626 SQKVVLMSQDS
+626 LQKVVLMSQDS

-660 AFHEREQAEKH
+660 AFHEQEQAEKR

-705 LGMLDIIGASEQDP
+705 LGMLNIIGASEQDP

-740 NDVLDMS
+740 NDVLDMN
-747 KLGSGQAVLEQDEF
+747 KLSSGQAVLEQDEF

-770 ESLVAAQILESGI
+770 ESLVAAQMLESDI
-783 SHERFCKNVKHSQL
+783 SHERYRKDVQHTQL

-830 ELSCNGYTAL
+830 ELSCNSDTAL
-840 FEFKIADTGVGM
+840 FEFKIADTGIGM

-896 ISVQSTPDVG
+896 ISVQSTPDAG

-916 INGNVAAKPECA
+916 INDNVAAHPERA
-928 QAAPQAEGSLS
+928 QAALQAKGSLS

-973 KEAVRMFTSSKPGTI
+973 KEAVQTFANSKPGTI

-994 LMMPVMDGYEATRAI
+994 LMMPVMDGYEATRVI
-1009 RALDHPDAS
+1009 RALDRPDAS
-1018 TVPIIAMTANAFDED
+1018 SVPIIAMTANAFDED
-1033 RQKALSVGMDAHL
+1033 RKRSKAAGMNAHL
-1046 AKPVDVE
+1046 AKPLDMQALLSAAGRFCE
-1053 RLFGTLRKVIR
+1053 

>member
-1 MIESSLTRISFPVSQ
+1 MD
-16 RLRMNTRTISKGSRI
+16 TRTTSKGSRI

-158 VCDQATK
+158 ICDQATK

-176 ALDRLES
+176 ALDRLEN

-188 IVGLLVLFAI
+188 IVGLLALFAI

-221 ATGLLNKNKCEEI
+221 ATGLPNKNKCEEV
-234 LSQPGPIGPESPLAV
+234 LSQPEPIGPESPLAV

-273 RSFALQLAKVQ
+273 RAFAQQLAKTQ

-298 LAVLRGA
+298 LAVLRNA
-305 DAAQAAALLDRI
+305 DAEQAAALLDQLK
-317 RRNADEYSQA
+317 RNADEYSQA
-327 HPDMPISYAAGYAL
+327 HPDMPVSYAAGYAL

-366 NARLAEAVARQRQNE
+366 NAKIAEAAARQRQNE
-381 RILKRVSRLGFHF
+381 RILKQVSSLGFHF

-402 KLDQYRILRTSS
+402 KLDQYRILRASS
-414 NMFLADSGNYSG
+414 SMFLADSGNYSG
-426 AVEHIACSLTCEE
+426 AVEQFASTLADSE
-439 QRPEVRRALQLET
+439 QRPAVRRALQLEA
-452 LRERLTPQ
+452 LRKRLTPQ
-460 SKPIELILQSPAWRG
+460 SGPLELILQSPAWRG

-481 LDDSEEGALHHF
+481 LDDNEEGALHHF

-523 ENGGGY
+523 ENSGGY
-529 ADALLDSAQAAYSVD
+529 VDALLESAQEAYSVN

-560 FADPD
+560 FAEPD
-565 MQLPCSYTAFCREH
+565 MQLPCSYTAFCRKH
-579 VGSVTESTLESYRLA
+579 SGSITEGTLESYRLA

-613 EFCETRSDGKPQW
+613 EFCETGSDDNLQW
-626 SQKVVLMSQDS
+626 LQKVVLMSQDS

-660 AFHEREQAEKH
+660 AFHEQEQAEKR

-705 LGMLDIIGASEQDP
+705 LGMLNIIGASEQDP

-740 NDVLDMS
+740 NDVLDMN
-747 KLGSGQAVLEQDEF
+747 KLSSGQAVLEQDEF

-770 ESLVAAQILESGI
+770 ESLVAAQMLESDI
-783 SHERFCKNVKHSQL
+783 SHERYRKDVQHTQL

-830 ELSCNGYTAL
+830 ELSCNSDTAL
-840 FEFKIADTGVGM
+840 FEFKIADTGIGM

-866 QEQNSARTRYQ
+866 QEQNGARTRYQ

-896 ISVQSTPDVG
+896 ISVQSTPDAG

-916 INGNVAAKPECA
+916 INDNVAAHPERA
-928 QAAPQAEGSLS
+928 QAALQAKGSLS

-973 KEAVRMFTSSKPGTI
+973 KEAVQTFASSKPGVI
-988 SLILMD
+988 SLVLMD

-1009 RALDHPDAS
+1009 RALDRPDAS
-1018 TVPIIAMTANAFDED
+1018 SVPIIAMTANAFDED
-1033 RQKALSVGMDAHL
+1033 RKRSKAAGMNAHL
-1046 AKPVDVE
+1046 AKPLDMQALLSAAGRFCE
-1053 RLFGTLRKVIR
+1053 

>member
-1 MIESSLTRISFPVSQ
+1 MD
-16 RLRMNTRTISKGSRI
+16 TRTTSKGSRI
-31 SRVLMTALTV
+31 LRVLMTALTV

-98 DGLRYGSDDLDLVRL
+98 NGLRYGSDDLDLVRL

-158 VCDQATK
+158 ICDQATK

-176 ALDRLES
+176 ALDRLEN

-188 IVGLLVLFAI
+188 IVGLLALFAI

-221 ATGLLNKNKCEEI
+221 ATGLPNKNKCEEV
-234 LSQPGPIGPESPLAV
+234 LSQPESIGPESPLAV
-249 FVFDLNNLRT
+249 FVFDLNNLRI

-273 RSFALQLAKVQ
+273 RAFAQQLAKAQ

-298 LAVLRGA
+298 LAVLRNA
-305 DAAQAAALLDRI
+305 DAEQAAALLDQLK
-317 RRNADEYSQA
+317 RNADEYSQA
-327 HPDMPISYAAGYAL
+327 HPDMPVSYAAGYAL
-341 SSEFESPTM
+341 SSEFESPTI

-366 NARLAEAVARQRQNE
+366 NAKIAEATARQRQNE
-381 RILKRVSRLGFHF
+381 RILKQVSSLGFRF

-402 KLDQYRILRTSS
+402 KLDQYRILRASS
-414 NMFLADSGNYSG
+414 SMFLADSGNYSG
-426 AVEHIACSLTCEE
+426 AVEQFASTLADSE
-439 QRPEVRRALQLET
+439 QRPAVRHALQLEA
-452 LRERLTPQ
+452 LRKRLTPQ
-460 SKPIELILQSPAWRG
+460 SGPLELILQSPAWRG

-481 LDDSEEGALHHF
+481 LDDNEEGALHHF
-493 VVALEPFSDGSAS
+493 VVALEPFSGGSAS
-506 EKQQLSR
+506 EKQQLSH

-523 ENGGGY
+523 ENSGGY
-529 ADALLDSAQAAYSVD
+529 VDALLESAQAAYSVD

-552 VFFAPDGG
+552 VFFEPDGG
-560 FADPD
+560 FAEPD
-565 MQLPCSYTAFCREH
+565 MQLPCSYTAFCRKH
-579 VGSVTESTLESYRLA
+579 SGSITEGTLESYRLA

-613 EFCETRSDGKPQW
+613 EFCETGSDDNLQW
-626 SQKVVLMSQDS
+626 LQKVVLMSQDS

-648 VVRGIVL
+648 IVRGIVL

-705 LGMLDIIGASEQDP
+705 LGMLNIIGASEQDP

-740 NDVLDMS
+740 NDVLDMN
-747 KLGSGQAVLEQDEF
+747 KLSSGQAVLEQDEF

-770 ESLVAAQILESGI
+770 ESLVAAQMLESDI
-783 SHERFCKNVKHSQL
+783 SHERYRNSVKHSQL

-818 NKPGGRVDTYIT
+818 NKPGGRVDTYIS
-830 ELSCNGYTAL
+830 ELSCNGDTAL
-840 FEFKIADTGVGM
+840 FEFKIVDTGIGM
-852 SEEFVSEHLFKPFT
+852 SEEFVSERLFTPFT
-866 QEQNSARTRYQ
+866 QEQNGARTRYQ

-891 AMGGT
+891 AMNGT
-896 ISVQSTPDVG
+896 ISVQSSPGVG

-916 INGNVAAKPECA
+916 INDNVAACPERA
-928 QAAPQAEGSLS
+928 QAAPQAKGSLS

-953 EIAEFYLDHAGAAVV
+953 EIAELYLDTAGAAVI

-973 KEAVRMFTSSKPGTI
+973 KEAVRLFGNSKPGAI

-1009 RALDHPDAS
+1009 RALDRPDAS

-1033 RQKALSVGMDAHL
+1033 RKKSKAAGMNAHL
-1046 AKPVDVE
+1046 AKPLDMQALLSAAD
-1053 RLFGTLRKVIR
+1053 RFCR